1 MLSMGEIAVLNG
13 TVTEGF
19 TEKVT
24 KFWKGW
30 GNNPQSHVGK
40 EFFRQRIQT
49 VLKLWSRNVWL
60 LSRLLTL
67 HTELFATISP
77 LYSVPA
83 FVENQLW
90 EENLIA
96 HPLAMSIS
104 SIGDSYSQSWWTPI
118 LHIKY
123 RYLFWDT
130 HLYFWEPTDISSWI
144 SHGHLTNN
152 MSKSKLIIFLA
163 KPASPPVPTIP
174 VTPFGN
180 PLIHPRLL
188 PLPSI
193 THPVCYTASR
203 HSPFHIRDTYGS

>member
-1 MLSMGEIAVLNG
+1 MCGCCPGYLLCTLSYLLVFLL
-13 TVTEGF
+13 F
-19 TEKVT
+19 TLYLPLWKTNSEK
-24 KFWKGW
+24 
-30 GNNPQSHVGK
+30 
-40 EFFRQRIQT
+40 RIS
-49 VLKLWSRNVWL
+49 LHIL
-60 LSRLLTL
+60 LQCRSL
-67 HTELFATISP
+67 P
-77 LYSVPA
+77 
-83 FVENQLW
+83 
-90 EENLIA
+90 
-96 HPLAMSIS
+96 
-104 SIGDSYSQSWWTPI
+104 IGDSYSQSWWTPI

-130 HLYFWEPTDISSWI
+130 HLYFWEPTDIFSWI

-152 MSKSKLIIFLA
+152 MSKSELIIFLA